1 MSVERKLKVFVGG
14 LALAIVLGLLLGF
27 GEYASN
33 PKVLGV
39 VIGLLVIGL
48 QWATTPDEGQ
58 KTKEISDK
66 SKTECAEY
74 SLSASRQ
81 TQEEICDIR
90 DLISQCKVIRL
101 NDKDYLCDKYDV
113 WYGIDG
119 KTLVSVNRSLKGRYI
134 VPRGVEH
141 IPVSAFWGQQ
151 QLNELILPESIRHIG
166 EYAFAFCTALER
178 VQFAASGFCTVEYAA
193 FFECTKLREVTLP
206 FSAILPSS
214 LFAGCRSL
222 ERVVLPNELRFVKP
236 SAFKDC
242 ISLKELVCSSPF
254 IHIDEACILNKEQS
268 KLYTMW
274 NQQVTEYRVPNTV
287 KEIAKEAFAYHLKL
301 CYIVLPEGL
310 EMIEPHTFEQC
321 VSLEAIK
328 LHEGIRV
335 IGVRAFSGCLKLKA
349 LTLPNSLRAIGYGAF
364 SDCELLRSIRLPEH
378 IEVFEGWCFAEC
390 TALEEVYM
398 PAELFAINYDGQFE
412 NCPNLR
418 HIYVTRESYDFYL
431 DRFPE
436 NLQPLLTVLEEDRF

>member
-1 MSVERKLKVFVGG
+1 M
-14 LALAIVLGLLLGF
+14 AIVLGLLLGF
-27 GEYASN
+27 GEYASS

-39 VIGLLVIGL
+39 VIGLLIIGL
-48 QWATTPDEGQ
+48 EWATTPDEGH
-58 KTKEISDK
+58 KTEEIS
-66 SKTECAEY
+66 
-74 SLSASRQ
+74 
-81 TQEEICDIR
+81 DIR
-90 DLISQCKVIRL
+90 DLIPQCKAVRL
-101 NDKDYLCDKYDV
+101 KDKDYLCDKYGV
-113 WYGIDG
+113 LYSVDG
-119 KTLVSVNRSLKGRYI
+119 KTLAMASRQLGGRYI
-134 VPRGVEH
+134 VPRGVEC
-141 IPVSAFWGQQ
+141 IQASAFYGQER
-151 QLNELILPESIRHIG
+151 LKELILPEGIRHI
-166 EYAFAFCTALER
+166 EEFAFAFCSALER
-178 VQFAASGFCTVEYAA
+178 VQFGASGFCTVEYAA
-193 FFECTKLREVTLP
+193 FLECIKLREITLP
-206 FSAILPSS
+206 FLYVLPSS

-222 ERVVLPNELRFVKP
+222 ERVVLPNELRLVYP
-236 SAFKDC
+236 RAFKGC

-274 NQQVTEYRVPNTV
+274 NQQVTEYRVPSAV
-287 KEIAKEAFAYHLKL
+287 KEIAKEAFAHHLKL
-301 CYIVLPEGL
+301 AYIVLPEDL
-310 EMIEPHTFEQC
+310 EMIESHTFDRC
-321 VSLEAIK
+321 VSLEEIK
-328 LHEGIRV
+328 LPEGISV
-335 IGVRAFSGCLKLKA
+335 IGVRAFLGCLKLKA